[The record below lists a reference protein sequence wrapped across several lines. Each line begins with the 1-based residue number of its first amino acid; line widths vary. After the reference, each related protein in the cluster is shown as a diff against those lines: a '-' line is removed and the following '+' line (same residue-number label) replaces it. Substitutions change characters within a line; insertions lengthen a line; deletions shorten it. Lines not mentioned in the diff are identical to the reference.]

1 MRAEHKG
8 ARRPSALPNFDDC
21 LSGDRPRLR
30 RMARDLSH
38 PLRADERATAQRLRL
53 QADFDALLERSRA
66 ALRARRAAL
75 PVPDFP
81 PELPVSGRRDEIATA
96 LAAHQVIIVCGET
109 GSGKTTQLPKIAMTL
124 GRGVAGLIGH
134 TQPRRLAARAT
145 ASRIAQ
151 ELKSPLGEV
160 VGYKIRFTDKTGERS
175 HVKLMTDGI
184 LLAET
189 QTDPLLAAYDT
200 LIIDEAHERS
210 LNIDFLLGYL
220 KTLLP
225 RRPDLKVVVTSATLD
240 AERFARHFADAA
252 GKPAPVIEV
261 SGRLYPI
268 EMRYRPVESE
278 EIDPAAAAR
287 SAAKGG
293 REAAKDRSR
302 DLMDALVDAV
312 DEAQRCG
319 PGDVLVFLPGE
330 REIREAAEA
339 LRKAHHLPG
348 TEILPLFARQSAQEQ
363 ARVFSASNGRRVV
376 LSTNVAETSLTVP
389 GIRYVVDTGLARIK
403 RYSPRNKV
411 EQLQVEKIARSAAQ
425 QRAGRCG
432 RVMDGICIRLYDE
445 DDFNRRPAH
454 TDPEILRS
462 SLAGVILRMKA
473 LKLGAV
479 EDFPFIDAP
488 GARLIGDG
496 YALLAELGAVSDDD
510 ERKLTPTGVE
520 LAKLPLDPR
529 IGRMILA
536 ARDRGALA
544 ELLVIAAALSVQDPR
559 ERPQDSPGAADQAHA
574 RFRGGEQDQKS
585 EFLWYWHLWKAWD
598 EVQRH
603 ESSSKQKAWCKKHFL
618 NYMRMRE
625 WRDVFAQ
632 LHTLCAEHGWKENE
646 QPANYE
652 AIHKAL
658 LAGLLGNIGCK
669 VEDASG
675 PQAGA
680 YLGARGIKFWPHPGS
695 ALAKKAG
702 KWIMAAEQVETSR
715 LFGRCI
721 ARIEPEW
728 VEEVGGHL
736 IKRQVFEPHWSKASG
751 AVRAWE
757 RGTLYGL
764 VIYPRRGVAYRD
776 IDPALCRE
784 LFIREGLVQGE
795 IVEGPARA
803 MAFLAHNQRLVAEIE
818 RLEHKS
824 RRPDVLVDETLIEA
838 FYDSKLP
845 AEVCDLAGLEAWRK
859 PAEKA
864 EPKLLHLSREQLMR
878 HDAEGV
884 TTDRFPPTLEVLGQ
898 KLKLAYLHQ
907 PGEADDGVT
916 LAVPLA
922 MLNQIPANRCEWLV
936 PGLLEEKV
944 AALMKTVPQK
954 HRHRLQPVA
963 ESAAAFMAVF
973 EAGEFDTDEP
983 LLKMLQRFV
992 EERVQLKLPLESF
1005 RPENLKP
1012 HCFMNFRVIDEHGR
1026 LMGQSRNLMELRAR
1040 FREQVAARFSAAKIG
1055 GALAGALSVVGVGGA
1070 GGGQGVGAGGAGV
1083 SARGGGSDSVAGEV
1097 AGRARSGADA
1107 RDAAA
1112 DVGGR
1117 AGAGQPGGKGS
1128 GKAAGD
1134 AAGRSAAPAELPAP
1148 VLSGFTAWTFGALPE
1163 LLEVR
1168 VAGREVIGFPALHDD
1183 GDSVSLRPHD
1193 TPEEASRV
1201 HRRGLA
1207 RLFALNLKDQ
1217 VRAVERLPGLRE
1229 LALQYMG
1236 FGTEAELKARLIE
1249 ATLGRCCLL
1258 EPLPTDADAFAKRC
1272 AEAKS
1277 RVSLVAQEFMR
1288 LTGQLLVEHAALQKR
1303 LSGLKTFPE
1312 VVADIQGQLGALLP
1326 KDFLVAFEWDKL
1338 AHFARYL
1345 KGAAV
1350 RLDKLRN
1357 NPARDAQAMAEWKQL
1372 AQAWERERLARRR
1385 AGVEDPALEEFR
1397 WLLEEL
1403 RVGLYAQELRTPMPV
1418 SVKRLQK
1425 IWESRPR

>member
-1 MRAEHKG
+1 MVRIE
-8 ARRPSALPNFDDC
+8 
-21 LSGDRPRLR
+21 
-30 RMARDLSH
+30 
-38 PLRADERATAQRLRL
+38 RL
-53 QADFDALLERSRA
+53 QADFDALLARSRA
-66 ALRARRAAL
+66 ALLARRAAL
-75 PVPDFP
+75 PMPDFP
-81 PELPVSGRRDEIATA
+81 PELPVSARRDEIAEA
-96 LAAHQVIIVCGET
+96 MAAHQVIIVCGET

-145 ASRIAQ
+145 ATRIAQ
-151 ELKSPLGEV
+151 ELRSPLGEV
-160 VGYKIRFTDKTGERS
+160 VGYKIRFTDRTGERS

-240 AERFARHFADAA
+240 AERFANHFADAA

-278 EIDPAAAAR
+278 EIEPAGAAR
-287 SAAKGG
+287 TAAAKGDKS
-293 REAAKDRSR
+293 KDKGR

-363 ARVFSASNGRRVV
+363 ARVFSPSNGRRVV

-411 EQLQVEKIARSAAQ
+411 EQLQVEKIAQSAAK

-432 RVMDGICIRLYDE
+432 RVMDGICFRLYDE

-488 GARLIGDG
+488 GSRLIGDG
-496 YALLAELGAVSDDD
+496 YALLAELGAVTDDD
-510 ERKLTPTGVE
+510 ERKLTPIGIE

-603 ESSSKQKAWCKKHFL
+603 ESSSKQKAWCKKNFL

-625 WRDVFAQ
+625 WRDVFTQ
-632 LHTLCAEHGWKENE
+632 LHSLCAEHGWKENA

-675 PQAGA
+675 PQAGS

-736 IKRQVFEPHWSKASG
+736 IKRQVFEPHWSKSSG

-764 VIYPRRGVAYRD
+764 VIYPRRGVAYRE

-795 IVEGPARA
+795 IAEGPARA

-824 RRPDVLVDETLIEA
+824 RRPDVLVDEALIEA
-838 FYDSKLP
+838 FYDSKIP
-845 AEVCDLAGLEAWRK
+845 QDVCDVAGLEAWRRQ
-859 PAEKA
+859 AEKV

-878 HDAEGV
+878 HEAEGV
-884 TTDRFPPTLEVLGQ
+884 TTDRFPPALEVLGQ
-898 KLKLAYLHQ
+898 KLKLTYLHQ

-916 LAVPLA
+916 LTVPLA

-954 HRHRLQPVA
+954 HRHRLQPVG
-963 ESAAAFMAVF
+963 ESAAAFMAAF
-973 EAGEFDTDEP
+973 HAGEFDTDEP

-1026 LMGQSRNLMELRAR
+1026 VMGQSRNLMGLRAR

-1055 GALAGALSVVGVGGA
+1055 GALAGALSAVGVGA
-1070 GGGQGVGAGGAGV
+1070 AGV
-1083 SARGGGSDSVAGEV
+1083 AG
-1097 AGRARSGADA
+1097 D
-1107 RDAAA
+1107 
-1112 DVGGR
+1112 
-1117 AGAGQPGGKGS
+1117 GAGQ
-1128 GKAAGD
+1128 AARASGD
-1134 AAGRSAAPAELPAP
+1134 APMRGRAEVERRAVQGAPAGRGGNEPAAPA
-1148 VLSGFTAWTFGALPE
+1148 LSGFTAWTFGALPE

-1183 GDSVSLRPHD
+1183 GDSVSLRPYD
-1193 TPEEASRV
+1193 TPEEAARV

-1229 LALQYMG
+1229 LALQYMN
-1236 FGTEAELKARLIE
+1236 FGTEAELKARLVA
-1249 ATLGRCCLL
+1249 ATLARCCLL

-1272 AEAKS
+1272 AEAKA

-1288 LTGQLLVEHAALQKR
+1288 LTGQLLAEHAALQKR
-1303 LSGLKTFPE
+1303 LSALKSFPD
-1312 VVADIQGQLGALLP
+1312 VVADIQAQLVALLP
-1326 KDFLVAFEWDKL
+1326 KDFLVAFEWEKL
-1338 AHFARYL
+1338 AHFPRYL
-1345 KGAAV
+1345 KGASI
-1350 RLDKLRN
+1350 RLEKLRN
-1357 NPARDAQAMAEWKQL
+1357 NPARDAQAMAEWKLL
-1372 AQAWERERLARRR
+1372 ANAWERERMARQR
-1385 AGVEDPALEEFR
+1385 AGVADPALEEFR

-1403 RVGLYAQELRTPMPV
+1403 RVGLYAQELKTPLPV